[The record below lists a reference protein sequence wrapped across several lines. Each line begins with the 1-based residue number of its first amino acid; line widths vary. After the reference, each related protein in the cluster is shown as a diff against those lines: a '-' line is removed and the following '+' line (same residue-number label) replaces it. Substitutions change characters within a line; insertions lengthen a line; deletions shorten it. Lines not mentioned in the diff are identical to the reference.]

1 MFFFFHNVVSFTTI
15 YEFIRHI
22 DDDEN
27 ALKFAAATLLIDDIL
42 NKIARSTL
50 QTDSK
55 RFGRGGKRGKT
66 SGRGCK
72 GQTARAG
79 ANMRPEMRDI
89 IKRLPKLRG
98 QTTN

>member
-42 NKIARSTL
+42 NNTPPWLLAQYCVDAAKKNYRCDI
-50 QTDSK
+50 SK
-55 RFGRGGKRGKT
+55 QIDTFVKNSLKKRGKYF
-66 SGRGCK
+66 GLK
-72 GQTARAG
+72 K
-79 ANMRPEMRDI
+79 I
-89 IKRLPKLRG
+89 FKK
-98 QTTN
+98 